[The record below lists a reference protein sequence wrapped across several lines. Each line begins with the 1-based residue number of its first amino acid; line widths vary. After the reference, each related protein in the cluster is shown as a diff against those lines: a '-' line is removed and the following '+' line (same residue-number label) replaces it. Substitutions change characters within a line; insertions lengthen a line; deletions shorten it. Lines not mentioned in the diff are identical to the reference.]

1 MEQKIGNLAKWS
13 KLILKRD
20 NYQCRECDLPHRD
33 YFSIP
38 SGLRPRFEAHH
49 IIKAVDNPSLIFDLD
64 NGITLCIFCH
74 HAKHTGE
81 RRS

>member
-1 MEQKIGNLAKWS
+1 MAERIGNLAKWS

-20 NYQCRECDLPHRD
+20 NYQCQKCNLPHQD

-38 SGLRPRFEAHH
+38 PKLRPRLEAHH

-64 NGITLCIFCH
+64 NGITLCRLCH
-74 HAKHTGE
+74 KMEHTNE
-81 RRS
+81 